1 MPIYVI
7 ALSGFFFFLSVKLAD
22 TSNEKGVKLTFTPP
36 ILFQRLMTN
45 STEGI
50 GTLHEHFRDEFQYK
64 FSLVLVEQL
73 L

>member
-1 MPIYVI
+1 
-7 ALSGFFFFLSVKLAD
+7 
-22 TSNEKGVKLTFTPP
+22 
-36 ILFQRLMTN
+36 MTN